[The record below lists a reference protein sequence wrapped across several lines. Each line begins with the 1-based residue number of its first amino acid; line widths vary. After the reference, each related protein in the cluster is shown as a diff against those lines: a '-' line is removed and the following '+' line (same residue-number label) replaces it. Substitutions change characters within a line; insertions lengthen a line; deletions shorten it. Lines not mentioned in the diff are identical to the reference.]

1 MSFNIDTNEFDFKKV
16 SNLKPENINGNYY
29 SKMITKDNIS
39 VKFSNK
45 FTLHSK
51 KLVKELID
59 KILKKND
66 EFKLVKESD
75 KFIISKDFITLKID
89 TENKK
94 FYKFCAELDDFNV
107 KTAFFNSESWFG
119 NKITY
124 DVIDN
129 LYKQIIRLDKNIC
142 PYLKVF
148 LTHKTLNPEILEDI
162 YDNHDNKDS
171 EYIFNLEYYGL
182 KFFKQQFTGIWLVTD
197 IIKKEI
203 ITDEQAVLF
212 FNQDNEVELNLHE
225 RENIIKEQKLQ
236 VEESEIVLEQEVVD
250 ESEIIKEQEVVDK
263 SKAGKEHEVV
273 EESKTVKEQEV
284 VNESDVS
291 QESVEDKEQEV
302 INESEITQE
311 SVKDKEQEVI
321 DKLTVTQESEIDK
334 EQELNYSNKNIQL
347 KVENKKIQDN
357 KLKINKKKKL
367 KKKLITKNKV
377 KYLN

>member
-1 MSFNIDTNEFDFKKV
+1 
-16 SNLKPENINGNYY
+16 
-29 SKMITKDNIS
+29 
-39 VKFSNK
+39 
-45 FTLHSK
+45 LHSK

-236 VEESEIVLEQEVVD
+236 VEESEIVLEQEVVE
-250 ESEIIKEQEVVDK
+250 ESEIVLEQEVVDE
-263 SKAGKEHEVV
+263 SKAGKEQEVL
-273 EESKTVKEQEV
+273 EESKTVNEQEVINESEVTQESVEDKEQEV
-284 VNESDVS
+284 VNESEVS

>member
-39 VKFSNK
+39 VKFRNK

-51 KLVKELID
+51 KLVKELVD
-59 KILKKND
+59 KIVEKNQ

-75 KFIISKDFITLKID
+75 EFIISKDFITLKID

-148 LTHKTLNPEILEDI
+148 LTNKTLNPEILEDI

-197 IIKKEI
+197 IVKKEI
-203 ITDEQAVLF
+203 ICDEQAVLF
-212 FNQDNEVELNLHE
+212 FNQENEVELNLSQT
-225 RENIIKEQKLQ
+225 ENTNNKSNNLINDKKELEVVKEPEEVDEPVKEQ
-236 VEESEIVLEQEVVD
+236 VEEELVQELESVQEPKVVQEP
-250 ESEIIKEQEVVDK
+250 ES
-263 SKAGKEHEVV
+263 V
-273 EESKTVKEQEV
+273 EEPKAVQE
-284 VNESDVS
+284 
-291 QESVEDKEQEV
+291 QESVEEP
-302 INESEITQE
+302 E
-311 SVKDKEQEVI
+311 SVQ
-321 DKLTVTQESEIDK
+321 
-334 EQELNYSNKNIQL
+334 EQELNNIKEDIQL
-347 KVENKKIQDN
+347 KVENKKIQNDELKKN
-357 KLKINKKKKL
+357 KNKKL
-367 KKKLITKNKV
+367 KKRVITKNKV